1 MKIPC
6 TLPVIPASRIECHPS
21 NIALPLQPGGCRA
34 PSCNADGIMSVACYL
49 DSSASHVTEIESVAE
64 ATAGA
69 TEIVETTVAVQ
80 IEVDHPAA
88 MAAPLPSV
96 RDFSCPI
103 CLELLLPGKTSHSR
117 EFESRQERARRTRGE
132 CGRKVQ

>member
-1 MKIPC
+1 MHSPC
-6 TLPVIPASRIECHPS
+6 NL
-21 NIALPLQPGGCRA
+21 GGCRA

-69 TEIVETTVAVQ
+69 TEIVETTVAVR

-88 MAAPLPSV
+88 MAPPLPSV
-96 RDFSCPI
+96 HDFSCPI